1 MKKFF
6 LKLAITFLWLLFAFI
21 GLSYLWSPSGAV
33 SQNIELVLMKPN
45 WTHIFGT
52 DSLGRDLF
60 LRVLVGGRISLM
72 IGLVSAVLSSLFGFI
87 YGAFAGWCE
96 GRIDKILMRASELF
110 MAVPSFV
117 LVAVLCVTLE
127 SLMPFE
133 NPDVKIFVGLCFGIS
148 ATHWMS
154 LARVTRGLVLEY
166 KRRPFVEAAIA
177 LGGTRRHIVIY
188 HILPNI
194 KKTLLILVALQIPTT
209 ILYESFMSF
218 VGLGV
223 HPPFAS
229 WGILVRDGWKS
240 LSSFPHLL
248 LFPSLVLFLTV
259 WSFHIVLDWFGKRA
273 DHRI

>member
-6 LKLAITFLWLLFAFI
+6 LKLAMTFLCLLFALI
-21 GLSYLWSPSGAV
+21 GLSYFWSPGGAV
-33 SQNIELVLMKPN
+33 IQNIDFVLMKPS
-45 WTHIFGT
+45 WAHIFGT
-52 DSLGRDLF
+52 DALGRDLF
-60 LRVLVGGRISLM
+60 LRVLVGGRISLL
-72 IGLVSAVLSSLFGFI
+72 IGLFSALLSSLFGFI
-87 YGAFAGWCE
+87 YGSFSGWCE
-96 GRIDKILMRASELF
+96 GRADKILMRGCELF

-117 LVAVLCVTLE
+117 LVAVLCLTLE
-127 SLMPFE
+127 SLLPFE
-133 NPDVKIFVGLCFGIS
+133 NPDVKTFVGLCFGIS

-177 LGGTRRHIVIY
+177 LGGTRGHIVLF

-229 WGILVRDGWKS
+229 WGILIRDGWRS

-259 WSFHIVLDWFGKRA
+259 WSFHIVLDWVGGRA